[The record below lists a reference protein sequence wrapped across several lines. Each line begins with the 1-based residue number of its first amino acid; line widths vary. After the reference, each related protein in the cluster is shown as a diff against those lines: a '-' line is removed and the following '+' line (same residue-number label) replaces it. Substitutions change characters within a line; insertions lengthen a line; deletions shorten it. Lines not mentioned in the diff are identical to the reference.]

1 MADKKEYLTKE
12 KFEEFTKELNELKT
26 VKRKEIAEHL
36 EYAKSLGDLSENA
49 EYQEAREEQAMIE
62 DRIQKLESMLK
73 SAEIMS
79 IHHSEKV
86 DVGAAVTIERDGDS
100 RRTSF
105 KIVGSEE
112 ADVKQGKLSIR
123 SPLGEAMLD
132 KKKGEKFSVK
142 TPKGVVNYHIVS
154 IE

>member
-12 KFEEFTKELNELKT
+12 KHAEFIKELNDLKT
-26 VKRKEIAEHL
+26 VRRKEVAEHL

-62 DRIQKLESMLK
+62 DRIMKLENMLK

-79 IHHSEKV
+79 LHHSDKV
-86 DVGAAVTIERDGDS
+86 DVGSTVTIEKETDGKKL
-100 RRTSF
+100 TY

-112 ADVKQGKLSIR
+112 ADIKQGKLSMR
-123 SPLGEAMLD
+123 SPLGEAMLE
-132 KKKGEKFSVK
+132 KRKGDKFSVR
-142 TPKGVVNYHIVS
+142 TPQGIVNYKVVE

>member
-12 KFEEFTKELNELKT
+12 KHLEFTNELTTLKT
-26 VKRKEIAEHL
+26 VRRKEVAEHL

-62 DRIQKLESMLK
+62 DRIMKLENMLK
-73 SAEIMS
+73 SAEIVAS
-79 IHHSEKV
+79 HHSDKV
-86 DVGAAVTIERDGDS
+86 DVGATVTIEKDGS
-100 RRTSF
+100 KKLTY

-112 ADVKQGKLSIR
+112 ADIKLGKLSVR
-123 SPLGEAMLD
+123 SPLGEAMLE
-132 KKKGEKFSVK
+132 KRKGDKFSVT
-142 TPKGVVNYHIVS
+142 TPAGVVNYKIVE

>member
-12 KFEEFTKELNELKT
+12 KHAEFTSELSALKT
-26 VKRKEIAEHL
+26 VRRKEVAEHL

-62 DRIQKLESMLK
+62 DRIMKLENMLK
-73 SAEIMS
+73 SAEIVS
-79 IHHSEKV
+79 THHSDKV
-86 DVGAAVTIERDGDS
+86 DVGATVTIEKEGGKKL
-100 RRTSF
+100 TY

-112 ADVKQGKLSIR
+112 ADINQGKLSVR
-123 SPLGEAMLD
+123 SPLGEAMLE
-132 KKKGEKFSVK
+132 KRKGDKFSVS
-142 TPKGVVNYHIVS
+142 TPVGVVNYKITD